1 MGHGKEANR
10 LAIGEYA
17 PACSFTCPLAS
28 PPARPFTLSPLH
40 PLACSP
46 ALRFPVPSS
55 AHPAK
60 HRLSR
65 PSVKERNGGRARF
78 HV

>member
-10 LAIGEYA
+10 LPIVL
-17 PACSFTCPLAS
+17 PLAPS
-28 PPARPFTLSPLH
+28 PSRPFTLSPLH

-65 PSVKERNGGRARF
+65 PSVKERNSGRARF